1 MSTTTAGN
9 PPARPSGVDHGA
21 TGGDLGRLVVRALRR
36 EGRRLDALFINLALP
51 VGIMVVFVYV
61 FGGAIATGSS
71 GLSYID
77 FVVPAVLLLSAGYGA
92 ALTAGNVAEDMNG
105 GIIDRLRTLPISS
118 WVVPT
123 SHVIASVVR
132 NVVTAG
138 LALAAAVALGFR
150 PDAMALDW
158 ALVLALV
165 SGYVLAISA
174 MAVVWGWPSTRPRP
188 PRPSASSCCSCPTS
202 PTASSRRRPCPVC
215 FAASPSTSPSPHWL
229 RPREHSCSISPSATR
244 DGSRPPGSP
253 RPWWSASRPPPCSS
267 ADERPRE
274 RPERLQ
280 RRCRVRDRS
289 DPKG

>member
-1 MSTTTAGN
+1 MSTTTATAGN
-9 PPARPSGVDHGA
+9 HPARASGVDHGT

-36 EGRRLDALFINLALP
+36 ESRRLDALFINLALP

-92 ALTAGNVAEDMNG
+92 ALTAANVAEEMNEG
-105 GIIDRLRTLPISS
+105 LIDRLRTLPISS

-123 SHVIASVVR
+123 SHVIASVAR

-150 PDAMALDW
+150 PDATVLDW

-165 SGYVLAISA
+165 GGYILAVSA
-174 MAVVWGWPSTRPRP
+174 MAVVWGLAVKSTQAAEAFSFIVLFLPYLSDGFVPAETMPGVLRGFAEHQPITPLVETARALLLDQP
-188 PRPSASSCCSCPTS
+188 IGNAGWIAAAWLAAAVVISV
-202 PTASSRRRPCPVC
+202 PTAAVLFRRRT
-215 FAASPSTSPSPHWL
+215 TS
-229 RPREHSCSISPSATR
+229 
-244 DGSRPPGSP
+244 
-253 RPWWSASRPPPCSS
+253 
-267 ADERPRE
+267 
-274 RPERLQ
+274 
-280 RRCRVRDRS
+280 
-289 DPKG
+289 